1 MQLGRVVEDII
12 ITQTESISVFDYLQ
26 YSVYPFIIHIN
37 WKKGGV
43 FNLEIF
49 YITGIA
55 VGIVV
60 CVLSAIL
67 ARKNPSKKMYLLPGV
82 ILTSISLVIAIAT
95 FFTGGDSWSNMGY
108 GILFV
113 FVAIA
118 SVLGT
123 AIGKVLGGKTDYRD
137 TSL

>member
-1 MQLGRVVEDII
+1 M
-12 ITQTESISVFDYLQ
+12 
-26 YSVYPFIIHIN
+26 
-37 WKKGGV
+37 
-43 FNLEIF
+43 EIF
-49 YITGIA
+49 HITGIV

-60 CVLSAIL
+60 CVLSSIL
-67 ARKNPSKKMYLLPGV
+67 ARKNPSKKNYLLPGV
-82 ILTSISLVIAIAT
+82 ILTSISLVIASVT

-123 AIGKVLGGKTDYRD
+123 AIGKLLGGKTDFQK
-137 TSL
+137 